1 MKWSE
6 LEDVVIDSKVRLNS
20 IYIMFGYSKDKGFP
34 DKIEYHEALG
44 ENGAVKDVVKVW
56 ENTTTLCNYMFED
69 GTIDINND
77 LLEIRQMAYELQHEA
92 IKHESCKQLVTPCH
106 KVVQNVDLYFKRKG
120 IKIEP
125 QQKHTEASQQPNV
138 GNSGEL
144 AGCSN
149 KNVPEI
155 KKDKLPTIYDDG
167 IDKEKEQTVLY
178 NAINKGWM
186 ELKDNTYSWKKN
198 NSYLALMCGMLYWND
213 TIGEDKGG
221 TTDNFGEYPKVL
233 KKSIH
238 RFKYEFKGTKKT
250 SKDIQKLFGGTDV
263 SNLRSQLLRELG
275 NIPEWNDILNLF
287 PKG

>member
-6 LEDVVIDSKVRLNS
+6 LEDVVIDSKVRLHS

-44 ENGAVKDVVKVW
+44 ENGAVKDVAKVW
-56 ENTTTLCNYMFED
+56 ENITTLCNYMFED

-77 LLEIRQMAYELQHEA
+77 LLEIRQMADELQHEA
-92 IKHESCKQLVTPCH
+92 IKHESCKQLVIPCH

-125 QQKHTEASQQPNV
+125 QQKHIEASQQANV
-138 GNSGEL
+138 GNDGEL
-144 AGCSN
+144 AGCNN
-149 KNVPEI
+149 KNVSEI
-155 KKDKLPTIYDDG
+155 EKDKLPTIYDDG
-167 IDKEKEQTVLY
+167 IVKVKEQTVLY

-198 NSYLALMCGMLYWND
+198 KSYLALMCGMLYWND

-250 SKDIQKLFGGTDV
+250 SKDIQELFGGTDV